1 MAQGREEGKRAVDR
15 PKREPVA
22 CRLHVSLPLRDSEV
36 QEIRMSS
43 IFVSFVVMAMQNP
56 PLRDWTR
63 PSA

>member
-15 PKREPVA
+15 LKRELVA
-22 CRLHVSLPLRDSEV
+22 CRLHVSLSLRDSEV

-43 IFVSFVVMAMQNP
+43 IFISFVVMAIQNP